1 MEGDL
6 MFKVK
11 FIYNPKSGGGRT
23 VENLDLII
31 DKYQEKNYTIVPY
44 RISEFI
50 DIKNAFEDID
60 SSYHHILIAGGDG
73 TINQVINIMKEK
85 NINLPIAILPL
96 GTANDFAK
104 YFDMPQDV
112 EEACDKILNGEIQ
125 DIDIC
130 KANDKYFIN
139 VFSFGFFTDISQKT
153 PTHLKNTIGK
163 LAYYFNGIKEIPT
176 FKKMNI
182 LVNSDPFSYSGNAI
196 IFFAFN
202 GKTAGNINIAYKSDI
217 SDGLLDLIIIKGED
231 IKSTILSVFE
241 FLKGEHLENPKDIIH
256 VKLKSFDV
264 KYDNPLITT
273 DIDGEPGPDSPIHIE
288 CIKDGLKIIC

>member
-1 MEGDL
+1 MNR
-6 MFKVK
+6 VK

-112 EEACDKILNGEIQ
+112 EEACNKILNGEIQ

-139 VFSFGFFTDISQKT
+139 VFSFGLFTDISQKT

-182 LVNSDPFSYSGNAI
+182 LVNSEPFSYSGNAI

-241 FLKGEHLENPKDIIH
+241 FLRGEHLENPKDIIH
-256 VKLKSFDV
+256 VKLKSFNV

>member
-1 MEGDL
+1 MTN
-6 MFKVK
+6 VK

-31 DKYQEKNYTIVPY
+31 GKYQEKNYTIVPY
-44 RISEFI
+44 RVSAFKE
-50 DIKNAFEDID
+50 IKNAFEDID

-85 NINLPIAILPL
+85 KINLPIAILPL

-130 KANDKYFIN
+130 KANNKYFIN
-139 VFSFGFFTDISQKT
+139 VFSFGLFTDISQKT

-241 FLKGEHLENPKDIIH
+241 FLRGEHLENPKDIIH

>member
-1 MEGDL
+1 ML
-6 MFKVK
+6 KVK

-31 DKYQEKNYTIVPY
+31 GKYQEKNYTIVPY
-44 RISEFI
+44 RVSAFKE
-50 DIKNAFEDID
+50 IKNAFEDID
-60 SSYHHILIAGGDG
+60 SSYHHVLIAGGDG

-112 EEACDKILNGEIQ
+112 EKACDKILNGEIQ
-125 DIDIC
+125 SIDIC

-139 VFSFGFFTDISQKT
+139 VFSFGLFTDISQKT

-241 FLKGEHLENPKDIIH
+241 FLRGEHLENPKDIIH

-273 DIDGEPGPDSPIHIE
+273 DIDGEPGPGSPVHIE

>member
-1 MEGDL
+1 MTN
-6 MFKVK
+6 VK
-11 FIYNPKSGGGRT
+11 FIYNTQSGGGRT

-31 DKYQEKNYTIVPY
+31 GKYQEKNYTIVPY
-44 RISEFI
+44 RVSAFKE
-50 DIKNAFEDID
+50 IKNAFEDID
-60 SSYHHILIAGGDG
+60 SSYHHVLIAGGDG

-85 NINLPIAILPL
+85 NIDLPIAILPL

-112 EEACDKILNGEIQ
+112 EKACDKILNGEIQ
-125 DIDIC
+125 SIDIC

-139 VFSFGFFTDISQKT
+139 VFSFGLFTDISQKT

-241 FLKGEHLENPKDIIH
+241 FLRGEHLENPKDIIH

-273 DIDGEPGPDSPIHIE
+273 DIDGEPGPGSPVHIE

>member
-1 MEGDL
+1 

-31 DKYQEKNYTIVPY
+31 GKYQKKGYTIVPY
-44 RISEFI
+44 RVSDFI

-73 TINQVINIMKEK
+73 TINQVINIMEEK
-85 NINLPIAILPL
+85 NITLPIAILPL

-139 VFSFGFFTDISQKT
+139 VFSFGLFTDISQKT

-182 LVNSDPFSYSGNAI
+182 LVNSDSFSYSGNAI

-241 FLKGEHLENPKDIIH
+241 FLRGEHLENPKDIIH

-273 DIDGEPGPDSPIHIE
+273 DIDGEPGPNSPIHIE

>member
-1 MEGDL
+1 

-139 VFSFGFFTDISQKT
+139 VFSFGLFTDISQKT

-182 LVNSDPFSYSGNAI
+182 LVNSEPFSYSGNAI

-241 FLKGEHLENPKDIIH
+241 FLRGEHLENPKDIIH

>member
-1 MEGDL
+1 

-31 DKYQEKNYTIVPY
+31 GKYQKKGYTIVPY
-44 RISEFI
+44 RVSAFKE
-50 DIKNAFEDID
+50 IKNAFEDID

-139 VFSFGFFTDISQKT
+139 VFSFGLFTDISQKT

-241 FLKGEHLENPKDIIH
+241 FLRGEHLENPKDIIH

>member
-1 MEGDL
+1 

-31 DKYQEKNYTIVPY
+31 GKYQKKGYTIVPY
-44 RISEFI
+44 RVSDFI

-60 SSYHHILIAGGDG
+60 SSFHHILIAGGDG
-73 TINQVINIMKEK
+73 TINQVINIMEEK
-85 NINLPIAILPL
+85 NITLPIAILPL

-139 VFSFGFFTDISQKT
+139 VFSFGLFTDISQKT

-182 LVNSDPFSYSGNAI
+182 LVNSDSFSYSGNAI

-241 FLKGEHLENPKDIIH
+241 FLRGEHLENPKDIIH

-273 DIDGEPGPDSPIHIE
+273 DIDGEPGPNSPIHIE

>member
-31 DKYQEKNYTIVPY
+31 SKYQKKGYTIVPY

-139 VFSFGFFTDISQKT
+139 VFSFGLFTDISQKT

-182 LVNSDPFSYSGNAI
+182 LVNSEPFSYSGNAI

-241 FLKGEHLENPKDIIH
+241 FLRGEHLENPKDIIH